1 MRNFSWL
8 LWGASTAF
16 LERDARPADAPA
28 TPPVEEAVERGPRA
42 GWVIRGLMRGVA
54 SCHVDAREVFWLG
67 ECALGTGFEASSR
80 VCLAP
85 IARTDANR
93 NSPPDV
99 LHKPKLRLGLRMG
112 PNRRRGR
119 EGWG

>member
-28 TPPVEEAVERGPRA
+28 TPPAEEAVDRGPRA

-99 LHKPKLRLGLRMG
+99 HKPKLRLGLRMG
-112 PNRRRGR
+112 PNRRRAR
-119 EGWG
+119 EG

>member
-1 MRNFSWL
+1 M
-8 LWGASTAF
+8 
-16 LERDARPADAPA
+16 ARC
-28 TPPVEEAVERGPRA
+28 A
-42 GWVIRGLMRGVA
+42 GRVIRGLMGGVA

-67 ECALGTGFEASSR
+67 ECALGTGLEASPR

-99 LHKPKLRLGLRMG
+99 LLHTSLSYGLWQARSVARDRDPMHAIA
-112 PNRRRGR
+112 PTQ
-119 EGWG
+119 ELQKHLV